1 MYLEP
6 LESRV
11 LLSGIAWLIAGDVNN
26 DGYADEKDANLIAR
40 MTVRLDPTN
49 PNGDLS
55 GDGKV
60 NGFDSALAG
69 TLGKFKQ
76 PYVFRGRTLDYTIY
90 DGRQITD
97 PEGVLNVFAPDPS
110 DMGAYWTV
118 NAATGNPDGT
128 SRFPAAMAAL
138 WGTGPTLADMHQG
151 ILADCYLFAAMGAL
165 TLAHPSDIMHRITL
179 DGMGYV
185 VEFNTYAGAHVLVHV
200 DARFSDS
207 LQVNNGLPLW
217 PKVMEKAYVWFRGY
231 DSNGH
236 PGNSFAGIEWGD
248 SGTPYRQTGHD
259 AQVVY
264 TGSQN
269 AAQWAQAVQGYLAT
283 GQTVMVQTSPSAPT
297 MVQSHVYVILSVYSA
312 GGVWYVND
320 WNPWGFTETRTVSDI
335 LANDINQLV
344 VGA

>member
-1 MYLEP
+1 M
-6 LESRV
+6 
-11 LLSGIAWLIAGDVNN
+11 
-26 DGYADEKDANLIAR
+26 
-40 MTVRLDPTN
+40 
-49 PNGDLS
+49 
-55 GDGKV
+55 
-60 NGFDSALAG
+60 
-69 TLGKFKQ
+69 
-76 PYVFRGRTLDYTIY
+76 
-90 DGRQITD
+90 
-97 PEGVLNVFAPDPS
+97 
-110 DMGAYWTV
+110 
-118 NAATGNPDGT
+118 
-128 SRFPAAMAAL
+128 
-138 WGTGPTLADMHQG
+138 
-151 ILADCYLFAAMGAL
+151 
-165 TLAHPSDIMHRITL
+165 
-179 DGMGYV
+179 
-185 VEFNTYAGAHVLVHV
+185 
-200 DARFSDS
+200 
-207 LQVNNGLPLW
+207 NNGLPLW

-344 VGA
+344 LGA